1 MNPELKKPI
10 DRTTLKRV
18 MSLYKPYRGEVALML
33 MVVVVGVLLGLV
45 PPILLKII
53 IDDGLQ
59 KNSLSVVSLY
69 SFLTILITLLA
80 AATTMLYGFQSVVIG
95 QKIMRQMRNQL
106 FTHLQGMSLRFF
118 TATRTGDI
126 QTRLISDVGGIQ
138 NVVSNTFVDALSN
151 IAIVISAFVTMVYLD
166 WRLTALAVGLV
177 PIFAFFG
184 KWVGNFTRDIRKGV
198 QERTSELNSMMQ
210 ENLSVSGALLGKTI
224 GRADVLAEKFDVEN
238 QELAK
243 WQHLIF

>member
-18 MSLYKPYRGEVALML
+18 MSLYKPYRAEVALML

-151 IAIVISAFVTMVYLD
+151 IAIVISAFVTMV
-166 WRLTALAVGLV
+166 
-177 PIFAFFG
+177 
-184 KWVGNFTRDIRKGV
+184 
-198 QERTSELNSMMQ
+198 
-210 ENLSVSGALLGKTI
+210 
-224 GRADVLAEKFDVEN
+224 
-238 QELAK
+238 
-243 WQHLIF
+243 